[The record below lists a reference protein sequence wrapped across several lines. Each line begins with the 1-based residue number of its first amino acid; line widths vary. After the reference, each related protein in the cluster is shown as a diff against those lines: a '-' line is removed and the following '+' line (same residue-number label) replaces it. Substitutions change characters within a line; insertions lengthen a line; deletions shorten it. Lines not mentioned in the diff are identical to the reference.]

1 MGLRRALW
9 DYAAPIA
16 ATAKHHPAS
25 ASSLTALDTVPLEAA
40 PIPVP
45 EALVAF
51 AVAFA
56 VAFLA

>member
-1 MGLRRALW
+1 MVFGAPW
-9 DYAAPIA
+9 GYAAPIT
-16 ATAKHHPAS
+16 ATAKHHPAI

-40 PIPVP
+40 PVP